1 MLRRAA
7 EVWGG
12 GIFPI
17 LQMLAVVGLETDRGA
32 ETSHETVGHQHLNGP
47 VRGVT
52 GMVADPAP
60 NISHA
65 ENSHH

>member
-1 MLRRAA
+1 
-7 EVWGG
+7 
-12 GIFPI
+12 
-17 LQMLAVVGLETDRGA
+17 VVGRETDRGA